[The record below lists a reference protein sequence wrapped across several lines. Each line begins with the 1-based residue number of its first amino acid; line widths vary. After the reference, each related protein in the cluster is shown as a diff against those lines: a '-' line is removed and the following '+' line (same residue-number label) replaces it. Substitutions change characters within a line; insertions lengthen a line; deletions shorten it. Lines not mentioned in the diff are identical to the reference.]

1 MTTNAFFETEGT
13 YTPDCLINSNTG
25 LLQGATVTIAAGAA
39 LLRGSVLGKIS
50 ASGKYALS
58 ATNIEGA
65 PVTDGSQTPVAVLG
79 EDVDATAGDVKAVA
93 YTRGDFLA
101 AGLVFGTG
109 QTVATTEDALRMN
122 GIFILQSVA

>member
-13 YTPDCLINSNTG
+13 YTPDCLINSNTS

-39 LLRGSVLGKIS
+39 LLRGSVLGKITD
-50 ASGKYALS
+50 SGKYALS
-58 ATNIEGA
+58 ATNM
-65 PVTDGSQTPVAVLG
+65 TDGSQTPVAVLG
-79 EDVDATAGDVKAVA
+79 EDVDATAGDVQAVA

-109 QTVATTEDALRMN
+109 HTVATTEDALRMN